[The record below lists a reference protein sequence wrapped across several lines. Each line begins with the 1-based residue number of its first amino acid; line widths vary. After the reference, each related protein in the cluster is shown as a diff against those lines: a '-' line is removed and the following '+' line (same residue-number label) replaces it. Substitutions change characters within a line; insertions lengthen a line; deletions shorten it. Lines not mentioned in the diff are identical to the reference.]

1 MARIAF
7 CGHSA
12 LYPNEYNVSSV
23 RRLLR
28 VLQPIFD
35 RLSLLERRWNDGS
48 RRRHPRDQ
56 INFNAAR
63 SSDRAQ
69 ELSATAVAHV

>member
-1 MARIAF
+1 M
-7 CGHSA
+7 
-12 LYPNEYNVSSV
+12 
-23 RRLLR
+23 LR

-35 RLSLLERRWNDGS
+35 RLPLLERRWNDGS

-69 ELSATAVAHV
+69 DLSATAVAHV